1 MNDIDVEGSSAS
13 SRNRNSYA
21 KPRLERLGTLR
32 ELTQCGGSL
41 LDWLLGRNFDR
52 CALTGSSSHTWQR

>member
-1 MNDIDVEGSSAS
+1 MADIHVEGSLAS
-13 SRNRNSYA
+13 SRNLNSYA

-52 CALTGSSSHTWQR
+52 CALTGSSYQTWRR